1 MTHGSQGSFDRSAF
15 GGRVRTRDRSAYV
28 FAGARRPRPQGSVD
42 GIITATKRSH
52 NSAPAKQSVHSAR
65 ILHQSHAGSKP
76 ALPRQSRS
84 AVLARHSVAVKTKR
98 KSAYAAG
105 RSRKPIVLVF
115 MAAVLF
121 VGGAGISYLRQLAD
135 KKADVQ
141 AKVLALSNE
150 AAEGGTVSEEAVS
163 KEAAAS
169 YAVAPEMPKLIKIP
183 RLQVDA
189 RVRRVG
195 ISTAGDLEKPA
206 NVHDAGWYEGSA
218 KPGKNDVTLINGHV
232 QGTANPGVFS
242 RLSIL
247 KEGDGIQIERG
258 DGKTIEYKVVRTESV
273 DQDDIDLEKILAGG
287 TTNGKSSLVLISSSS
302 RYDVR
307 TNKYEQSFIVY
318 AAEQ

>member
-1 MTHGSQGSFDRSAF
+1 MTHGRQASFDRSAF
-15 GGRVRTRDRSAYV
+15 SGRVRTRDRSAYV
-28 FAGARRPRPQGSVD
+28 FAGARRPRPQSSVD
-42 GIITATKRSH
+42 GIIPAL
-52 NSAPAKQSVHSAR
+52 AKQSVRSAR
-65 ILHQSHAGSKP
+65 MHHQSHAGSKP

-84 AVLARHSVAVKTKR
+84 AVLARHTVVVKSKR

-105 RSRKPIVLVF
+105 RSRKPVALVF

-121 VGGAGISYLRQLAD
+121 VSGAGISYARQQAD
-135 KKADVQ
+135 KKTAAQ

-150 AAEGGTVSEEAVS
+150 TVEGGTVSEEAVS
-163 KEAAAS
+163 KEATAS

-189 RVRRVG
+189 RVKRVG
-195 ISTAGDLEKPA
+195 ISTAGVLETPA

-218 KPGKNDVTLINGHV
+218 KPGKDDVTLINGHV
-232 QGTANPGVFS
+232 HGTTNPGVFS

-258 DGKTIEYKVVRTESV
+258 DGRVIEYKVVRTESA
-273 DQDDIDLEKILAGG
+273 DRDDIDLEKILAGG
-287 TTNGKSSLVLISSSS
+287 VANGKSSLVLISSSS